1 MPEGANS
8 LVSGLFAGTLSAAAL
23 VGLSTTASSATECLE
38 NPDLRTAKLG
48 HWYYHSD
55 WTQHRR
61 CWFFVPAEVTAD
73 TPVSAPPTAIVGD
86 HSIQSLLSYFTA
98 SFSQPP
104 SPPPQQMEVL
114 QPKPN
119 TIPDRSGEATQTI
132 SPKPTP
138 NQTVGD
144 YSIQSLLSYLTA
156 SFSQPPSPPPQQMEV
171 LQPRPNTIPDR
182 SGEAPQAIS
191 PKPARPNKTLV
202 RERPQIAP
210 PPTTTRVAVRRD
222 QPEQSASNERPN
234 LPLDE
239 ADREALFQEFV
250 KWQLDRKLSCPA
262 TALPSTPP
270 PAAVEQAG
278 IH

>member
-23 VGLSTTASSATECLE
+23 LGLSTTASSAAECLE
-38 NPDLRTAKLG
+38 NPDLRTAKPG

-55 WTQHRR
+55 RTQHRR
-61 CWFFVPAEVTAD
+61 CWFFVLVEVTAD
-73 TPVSAPPTAIVGD
+73 TPVSAPPAAIVGD
-86 HSIQSLLSYFTA
+86 YSIQSLLSYLTS

-132 SPKPTP
+132 SPKPAP
-138 NQTVGD
+138 NKTVGD
-144 YSIQSLLSYLTA
+144 YSIQSLLSYFTS
-156 SFSQPPSPPPQQMEV
+156 SFSQPSSPPPQQMDV
-171 LQPRPNTIPDR
+171 LQPKPNTIPDR
-182 SGEAPQAIS
+182 SGEATQTIS
-191 PKPARPNKTLV
+191 AKPARPNKTVV

-210 PPTTTRVAVRRD
+210 SPTTTRAVVRRD

-239 ADREALFQEFV
+239 VDRDALFQEFV
-250 KWQLDRKLSCPA
+250 KWQLDRKLFCRP
-262 TALPSTPP
+262 
-270 PAAVEQAG
+270 
-278 IH
+278 

>member
-8 LVSGLFAGTLSAAAL
+8 VVSGLFAGTLSAAAL
-23 VGLSTTASSATECLE
+23 LGLSTTASSAAECLE
-38 NPDLRTAKLG
+38 NPDLRTAKPG

-55 WTQHRR
+55 RTQHRR
-61 CWFFVPAEVTAD
+61 CWFFVLVEVTAD
-73 TPVSAPPTAIVGD
+73 TPVSAPPAAIVGD
-86 HSIQSLLSYFTA
+86 YSIQSLLSYLTS

-132 SPKPTP
+132 SPKP
-138 NQTVGD
+138 
-144 YSIQSLLSYLTA
+144 
-156 SFSQPPSPPPQQMEV
+156 
-171 LQPRPNTIPDR
+171 
-182 SGEAPQAIS
+182 
-191 PKPARPNKTLV
+191 ARPNKTVV

-210 PPTTTRVAVRRD
+210 SPTTTRAVVRRD

-239 ADREALFQEFV
+239 ADRDALFQEFV
-250 KWQLDRKLSCPA
+250 KWQLDRKLFCRP
-262 TALPSTPP
+262 
-270 PAAVEQAG
+270 
-278 IH
+278 